1 MLEATQGYA
10 VLEDIEEG
18 TFVRFSQYAYTGDYS
33 TPGPETSNDVAAAA
47 TANGATNGVTNGMTN
62 GATNGAGSDYDNAG
76 TASAASQEYSETI
89 TATDLWGGSYR
100 AKKKKKASTKKAFT
114 WDEFDKPPDTPTLDS
129 PDDGSAEERR
139 SEKARSKKA
148 RMWDEFESKAYVTAA
163 PAFKPRRN
171 RDAAEDYTDVFLCHA
186 RLYVFAEKYDIA
198 PLKRLALYKLQRTL
212 VGFTLYSERVG
223 DVVEL
228 LRYSYVNT
236 ADMVGTP
243 DDLRVL
249 VIRYTGYVVEDLA
262 QSPQFVAL
270 LEDVSQIGRDLMR
283 QMLKRLE

>member
-1 MLEATQGYA
+1 LYQHSIITSTPFKFLVGHERKLLTVHAALIAHHSKPLGVLVRGPMLEANQGYA

-33 TPGPETSNDVAAAA
+33 TPGPETNNDGAAGA
-47 TANGATNGVTNGMTN
+47 TANGATNGMTNGMTN

-76 TASAASQEYSETI
+76 AASATSQEYSETI
-89 TATDLWGGSYR
+89 TATDLWGG
-100 AKKKKKASTKKAFT
+100 
-114 WDEFDKPPDTPTLDS
+114 
-129 PDDGSAEERR
+129 
-139 SEKARSKKA
+139 
-148 RMWDEFESKAYVTAA
+148 SKAYVTAA

-171 RDAAEDYTDVFLCHA
+171 RDAAEDYTNVFLCHA

-212 VGFTLYSERVG
+212 VDFTLYSERVG

-228 LRYSYVNT
+228 LKYSYVNT

-243 DDLRVL
+243 DDLRLL

-262 QSPQFVAL
+262 QSPQFGAL
-270 LEDVSQIGRDLMR
+270 LEDVSQVGRDLMR

>member
-1 MLEATQGYA
+1 LHQRSIITSTPFKFLVGHERKLLTVHAALIAHHSKPLGVLVRGPMLEANQGFA

-18 TFVRFSQYAYTGDYS
+18 TFIRFSQYAYTGDYS
-33 TPGPETSNDVAAAA
+33 TPAPGTSGD
-47 TANGATNGVTNGMTN
+47 GATTND
-62 GATNGAGSDYDNAG
+62 ATNGAANGIANGGGMSDESG
-76 TASAASQEYSETI
+76 LMSPTSGEYSATI
-89 TATDLWGGSYR
+89 TAADLKMYVP
-100 AKKKKKASTKKAFT
+100 A
-114 WDEFDKPPDTPTLDS
+114 PPP
-129 PDDGSAEERR
+129 
-139 SEKARSKKA
+139 
-148 RMWDEFESKAYVTAA
+148 
-163 PAFKPRRN
+163 FKPRKN
-171 RDAAEDYTDVFLCHA
+171 RDATEDYTDIFLCHA

-212 VGFTLYSERVG
+212 VDFTLYPERVA

-228 LRYSYVNT
+228 IKYSYTNT

-262 QSPQFVAL
+262 QNPQFTAL
-270 LEDVSQIGRDLMR
+270 LEEVSQVGRDLMR